1 MKTAPALAALLLVAA
16 LLTPS
21 CSVTSQVS
29 LDYVPAPGHTQ
40 PGAAE
45 FTTRPFVDRR
55 GEHPTFLGT
64 VRTQIGTPVEQ
75 VNTRLPVDTIV
86 TNAFG
91 HALQA
96 RGMLTSPSA
105 ARYIVTGEVLD
116 LYCQMLVRPYGYARL
131 RVSVLEAGSG
141 QIISMNDAR
150 LCSCRFTNRAIARRA
165 AGASYLGSSETAFS
179 MRQ

>member
-1 MKTAPALAALLLVAA
+1 MTPGLV
-16 LLTPS
+16 
-21 CSVTSQVS
+21 SQVTAS
-29 LDYVPAPGHTQ
+29 
-40 PGAAE
+40 
-45 FTTRPFVDRR
+45 
-55 GEHPTFLGT
+55 T
-64 VRTQIGTPVEQ
+64 VRVSGVACGS
-75 VNTRLPVDTIV
+75 RLQGSGFSPGPDTIV

-141 QIISMNDAR
+141 QIIFSRVYTGERQGSAFVPGSGSPVGELRQLTSGALQDAVDR
-150 LCSCRFTNRAIARRA
+150 ALDDRDLRMSLDGGAGGGGYDLNPGGGNPSPRFVP
-165 AGASYLGSSETAFS
+165 GML
-179 MRQ
+179 